1 MSSLVP
7 LPEAGDAAS
16 FGGKAAGLARAL
28 RAGLPVP
35 PGYALAPELVA
46 AVAEE
51 FPAAVETLRALAAK
65 LPPAV
70 SVRSSAL
77 GEDATSASFAG
88 QHKTLLNVSVA
99 SSTGLAA
106 AVREVW
112 RSARSASALAYRA
125 RMGLADA
132 PIRMGVVV
140 QAMLDPEVAGVLFT
154 RNPTTAADE
163 RVVEAALGLGESVVM
178 GLVTPDLYRIAR
190 GGRVLESRPGVKDVQ
205 VRLAEGG
212 GTVEREVPP
221 ALATQACLGPPRL
234 QALEE
239 LASACER
246 AFAGAL
252 DLEWAFADD
261 RLFLLQCRAI
271 TR

>member
-7 LPEAGDAAS
+7 LSEAGDAGS

-35 PGYALAPELVA
+35 PGYALAPDLVA
-46 AVAEE
+46 AIAEE
-51 FPAAVETLRALAAK
+51 SPAAVETLRALAAK
-65 LPPAV
+65 LPTAV
-70 SVRSSAL
+70 AVRSSAL
-77 GEDATSASFAG
+77 GEDGASASFAG

-106 AVREVW
+106 AVSEVW
-112 RSARSASALAYRA
+112 RSARSASARAYRA
-125 RMGLADA
+125 RMGLAET
-132 PIRMGVVV
+132 PIRMGIVIQV
-140 QAMLDPEVAGVLFT
+140 MLDPEVAGVLFT
-154 RNPTTAADE
+154 RNPTTGADE

-178 GLVTPDLYRIAR
+178 GLVTPDLFRIAR
-190 GGRVLESRPGVKDVQ
+190 GGHLLESRRGMQDVQ
-205 VRLAEGG
+205 VRLAESG
-212 GTVEREVPP
+212 GTMEREVPP
-221 ALATQACLGPPRL
+221 DLATQSCLGPPRL

-239 LASACER
+239 LAAGCER
-246 AFAGAL
+246 VFAGAL
-252 DLEWAFADD
+252 DLEWAFAQD